1 MIILGGTVL
10 FVILTCINWVE
21 KLRALLSDFIEAQ
34 SYFKH
39 IFDNSEE
46 SILILCD
53 NVPEY
58 VNDTFLKTFDILF
71 VDFNDEIA

>member
-1 MIILGGTVL
+1 MVA
-10 FVILTCINWVE
+10 FVISTSNNWVE
-21 KLRALLSDFIEAQ
+21 KIRVLLIDFMEAQ

-53 NVPEY
+53 DVPEY

-71 VDFNDEIA
+71 VDYNDEIA